1 MNLVKRVML
10 IAMVAALIIA
20 MNLSIQSIESVFADT
35 TDTNSTTTEASA
47 EGTTT
52 TEAAAPA
59 ATGTDTE
66 AAADTTAAAPATETT
81 EEKESITYIKS
92 TDRTSKSVKLEWSDV
107 STADDYSAVVMN
119 KSGKVI
125 KTKTVSDNEV
135 RVSGLKASTKYKFK
149 VIAKDDE
156 EEIDTSSTVTVKTKA
171 RFVRPVKGYVLSGY
185 GYRTGFGSSYHKGVD
200 LNAATGTR
208 VKAAAGGTVILA
220 QLYFGYGKCIKV
232 RHADGY
238 VTLYAHLSRI
248 NVRTGQHV
256 SQGQVIA
263 RSGRT
268 GSASCSHLHFEITR
282 YGSHMNPMRFI

>member
-10 IAMVAALIIA
+10 IAMVAALVIA
-20 MNLSIQSIESVFADT
+20 MNLSIQSIESVYAETADT
-35 TDTNSTTTEASA
+35 NGTTTEAS
-47 EGTTT
+47 T
-52 TEAAAPA
+52 A
-59 ATGTDTE
+59 ATTAPDATADTAGTDTK
-66 AAADTTAAAPATETT
+66 AAADTAADDTSEAAA
-81 EEKESITYIKS
+81 EKESITYIKS
-92 TDRTSKSVKLEWSDV
+92 TGRTSKSVKLEWSDI
-107 STADDYSAVVMN
+107 STADDYSAVVMDKN
-119 KSGKVI
+119 GKVI

-135 RVSGLKASTKYKFK
+135 SVKGLKASTKYKFK

-171 RFVRPVKGYVLSGY
+171 RFVRPVGGYVLSGY
-185 GYRTGFGSSYHKGVD
+185 GYRTGFGSSFHQGVD

-208 VKAAAGGTVILA
+208 VKSAADGTVILA
-220 QLYFGYGKCIKV
+220 QWYFGYGKCIKV

-238 VTLYAHLSRI
+238 VTLYGHLSRI
-248 NVRTGQHV
+248 NVRPGQHV

-282 YGSHMNPMRFI
+282 NGSHMNPMSFI